1 MSRASSAWRGG
12 ILAALLCLAGTA
24 AGAET
29 ELSPGQMIR
38 SLQTI
43 QDRLADGDHAVLPM
57 QRKALEM
64 IDARLR
70 ASTAEDF
77 ADRGNFNALLVYGMS
92 GGNPATIAATLAR
105 LELDD
110 ADKRIGSGVVE
121 YLRGNSGRALSTL
134 AEVDPLLLT
143 PDVGAF
149 VALVKGSVNAAERPA
164 DGYANFDTAR
174 LLAPGTLIEEA
185 ALRRT
190 IALATQQGNAERFI
204 RAAEQY
210 TRRFIRSPYA
220 SQFADSFLAGVL
232 QLRDKIDLK
241 TTADVIAQMRPAQ
254 SQVIYLRIARSAA
267 LEDYRNL
274 VDFAQ
279 QGLAAFDEEA
289 QPDPRTV
296 LYESLAAITSD
307 KVGDVKE
314 RLSDVDRS
322 RLSANDR
329 RLLDAALS
337 IAGEVTRPP
346 APRLAESEEVPAPLP
361 ASAPVASGEIASA
374 ADETPQNTMLTD
386 ARKRLEA
393 IDQLLREKRN

>member
-77 ADRGNFNALLVYGMS
+77 ADRRNFNALLVYGMS
-92 GGNPATIAATLAR
+92 GGNPATIAATLSR

-121 YLRGNSGRALSTL
+121 YLRGNSGRALATL

-289 QPDPRTV
+289 QSDPRTV

-314 RLSDVDRS
+314 HLSDVDRS

-361 ASAPVASGEIASA
+361 ASAPVASEEIAPA
-374 ADETPQNTMLTD
+374 ADETLQNPMLTD

>member
-12 ILAALLCLAGTA
+12 LAALLCLAGTTA
-24 AGAET
+24 KAESP
-29 ELSPGQMIR
+29 LSPYQMIR

-57 QRKALEM
+57 QSKALEM
-64 IDARLR
+64 IDARFR

-77 ADRGNFNALLVYGMS
+77 ADRRNFNALLVYGMS
-92 GGNPATIAATLAR
+92 GGNPSTIAATLSR
-105 LELDD
+105 LELGD
-110 ADKRIGSGVVE
+110 ADKRVGAGVVE

-134 AEVDPLLLT
+134 AEVDPLVLA

-174 LLAPGTLIEEA
+174 LLAPGTLVEEA

-190 IALATQQGNAERFI
+190 IALATQQGNADRFL

-232 QLRDKIDLK
+232 QLRDKIDLAA
-241 TTADVIAQMRPAQ
+241 TAEVIAQMRPEQ
-254 SQVIYLRIARSAA
+254 SKVIYLRIARSAA
-267 LEDYRNL
+267 IEDYRNL
-274 VDFAQ
+274 IDFAR
-279 QGLAAFDEEA
+279 QGLAAMEGEA
-289 QPDPRTV
+289 EPDPRTV
-296 LYESLAAITSD
+296 LYESLSAITSS

-314 RLSDVDRS
+314 RLADVDRS

-337 IAGEVTRPP
+337 IVGEVTRPP
-346 APRLAESEEVPAPLP
+346 VSTADARE
-361 ASAPVASGEIASA
+361 PVAVA
-374 ADETPQNTMLTD
+374 AQPADAPGVKTDEAQNPLLTD

-393 IDQLLREKRN
+393 IDQLLREKQN

>member
-1 MSRASSAWRGG
+1 MSPAAWRGG
-12 ILAALLCLAGTA
+12 ILALLCLAGTA
-24 AGAET
+24 AQAENV
-29 ELSPGQMIR
+29 LSPWQMIR

-43 QDRLADGDHAVLPM
+43 QDRLAGGDHAVLPM

-70 ASTAEDF
+70 AGTAEDF
-77 ADRGNFNALLVYGMS
+77 TDRRNFNALLVYGMS
-92 GGNPATIAATLAR
+92 GGNPSTIAATLSR
-105 LELDD
+105 LELDE
-110 ADKRIGSGVVE
+110 ADKRTGNGVVE
-121 YLRGNSGRALSTL
+121 YLRGDSGRALSTL
-134 AEVDPLLLT
+134 AEVDPLVLP

-174 LLAPGTLIEEA
+174 LLAPGTLVEEA

-190 IALATQQGNAERFI
+190 IALAAQQGNADRFL

-241 TTADVIAQMRPAQ
+241 ATADVIAQMRPQQ
-254 SQVIYLRIARSAA
+254 SRVIYLRIARSAA
-267 LEDYRNL
+267 IEDYRNL
-274 VDFAQ
+274 IDFAQ
-279 QGLAAFDEEA
+279 RGLAAFDGET

-296 LYESLAAITSD
+296 LYESLSAITSAR
-307 KVGDVKE
+307 VSDVKE
-314 RLSDVDRS
+314 RLADVDRN

-337 IAGEVTRPP
+337 IVGEVTRPP
-346 APRLAESEEVPAPLP
+346 VIANADEPAPVADQPVVP
-361 ASAPVASGEIASA
+361 ASAGDK
-374 ADETPQNTMLTD
+374 ADEPQNPLLTD

-393 IDQLLREKRN
+393 IDQLLREKQN